1 MLLVDDHAK
10 QIQTANLFKAQLFQR
25 LLDSFSNATKLFT
38 AFTDVN
44 GNYIITSN
52 KEDCKFCKLIRSTS
66 LGLAKCKQDY
76 ALAGAEALKW
86 KEPYVFKCHAGLISW
101 VCPVFL
107 QGTQIGNLVCGSCMM
122 WKPEEVH
129 LEKIKNLAVQIG
141 QDEKALLDS
150 VNKVDI
156 VSAKQIEAAA
166 DLIFIITNYISK
178 DGVEIFNCQQQLRMI
193 GSWLWKENKKAKHIS
208 ELDPYDTEQ
217 DIIHLQNKIF
227 YEIRQCNDG
236 KAKELLQEL
245 ALQFFTQSKG
255 QVDIIKCRCL
265 EFLSYLARL
274 AAESG
279 IKQEK
284 LLNVSNLNLKELD
297 DADTV
302 EKAMLWLFSKGN
314 EFIDLLAQ
322 KKPSSH
328 EDVVSKAVY
337 YIQQNYKLADL
348 SVEEIAK
355 ASFISPAYL
364 GRLFKKAKGCTITE
378 YINKVRIEQSKLLLR
393 ETDQI
398 IKTIA
403 KNVGFKDRSYFSK
416 TFKKYVGLSP
426 NDYRRKSLSS
436 SILKTNSIEKN
447 NN

>member
-1 MLLVDDHAK
+1 MLALDDHVK
-10 QIQTANLFKAQLFQR
+10 QIQVANLFKTQLFQR

-38 AFTDVN
+38 ALTDVD

-52 KEDCKFCKLIRSTS
+52 KEDCRFCKLIRSTP
-66 LGLAKCKQDY
+66 LGLAKCNQAY

-86 KEPYVFKCHAGLISW
+86 KEPYIFKCHAGLISW

-107 QGTQIGNLVCGSCMM
+107 QGSQLGNLVCGSCMM
-122 WKPEEVH
+122 WKPEEVY
-129 LEKIKNLAVQIG
+129 LERIKNLASQIG

-150 VNKVDI
+150 VNQVDI
-156 VSAKQIEAAA
+156 VSSTQIEAAA

-178 DGVEIFNCQQQLRMI
+178 DGIEIFNCQQQLRMI
-193 GSWLWKENKKAKHIS
+193 GSWLWKENKEAKS
-208 ELDPYDTEQ
+208 TPGFDSYDSEQ
-217 DIIHLQNKIF
+217 DIINLQNKIF
-227 YEIRQCNDG
+227 YEIRQCNRD

-297 DADTV
+297 EADTV
-302 EKAMLWLFSKGN
+302 EKTVLWLFSQGN
-314 EFIDLLAQ
+314 DFIDLLAQ
-322 KKPSSH
+322 KKTSGH
-328 EDVVSKAVY
+328 EDVVSRAVY
-337 YIQQNYKLADL
+337 YIQQNYSSVDL
-348 SVEEIAK
+348 SIEEIAK
-355 ASFISPAYL
+355 ACFISPAYL
-364 GRLFKKAKGCTITE
+364 GRLFKKAKGCSITE

-398 IKTIA
+398 IKTVA

-416 TFKKYVGLSP
+416 TFKKYIGLSP
-426 NDYRRKSLSS
+426 GDYRRKSVSS
-436 SILKTNSIEKN
+436 TIFKANSTKKKLH
-447 NN
+447 